1 VYALPESVGVLGAE
15 SGAAAK
21 GELVNVRDPGH
32 DYVLASLD
40 GDAPQR
46 LTFVK
51 REGPGFPGNVGAH
64 PGTTTQEVLRAL
76 IDRGKYVNNQIPCA
90 ETEAAT
96 ELMKSALLLLEL
108 RAARRHGR
116 VAKAFD
122 TLDEAAT
129 TRETCPRCGHVG
141 CDGCRQAA

>member
-1 VYALPESVGVLGAE
+1 M
-15 SGAAAK
+15 
-21 GELVNVRDPGH
+21 NVRDPGH

-51 REGPGFPGNVGAH
+51 REGPGFPGNIGSH
-64 PGTTTQEVLRAL
+64 PGTTSQEVLHAL
-76 IDRGKYVNNQIPCA
+76 IDRGEYVNNQIPCA

-96 ELMKSALLLLEL
+96 ELMKGALLLLEL

-116 VAKAFD
+116 VPRAFA
-122 TLDEAAT
+122 TLDEAMQG
-129 TRETCPRCGHVG
+129 ETCPRCGHVG
-141 CDGCRQAA
+141 CEGCRETLEVTGHDGDATP

>member
-1 VYALPESVGVLGAE
+1 M
-15 SGAAAK
+15 
-21 GELVNVRDPGH
+21 NIRDPGH

-51 REGPGFPGNVGAH
+51 REGPGFPGNVGHH

-76 IDRGKYVNNQIPCA
+76 IDRGEYVNSQIPCA

-96 ELMKSALLLLEL
+96 ALMRTALLLLEL

-116 VAKAFD
+116 VPKDFP
-122 TLDEAAT
+122 TLVEAMDG
-129 TRETCPRCGHVG
+129 ETCPRCGHIG
-141 CDGCRQAA
+141 CEGCR